1 MATILEIRENAL
13 CIIVARKS
21 GKKILVK
28 DTFKLHSETPFVD
41 KGLFV
46 MTEKNIN
53 DFKKLLKK
61 YHIIDRKFDVVVN
74 YRTGITRDL
83 YVPKLD
89 KRKMKLVIEN
99 EMSNIYN
106 LNKDYIIDYRM
117 LKSNEV
123 RADKKIHVLATALSY
138 DFIRSLEMGLNNC
151 KLKIKSLD
159 LAQSS
164 FLKFVESF
172 DFVESVYPTIVVEL
186 GNTYIRSYLFDV
198 KELKIMRTIYFFEE
212 EPFSAI
218 MNRLF
223 QVVDLMDQSYSGET
237 SRGVKNIVVLGSD
250 LYVPRILSHY
260 KTQDDIKVT
269 IVDCKNFAKGRK
281 HASTEYLSSL
291 GVLA

>member
-13 CIIVARKS
+13 CIIVAKKS

-28 DTFKLHSETPFVD
+28 DTFRIHSETPFIE
-41 KGLFV
+41 KGLFI
-46 MTEKNIN
+46 MTEKNISEIKTAM
-53 DFKKLLKK
+53 KKH
-61 YHIIDRKFDVVVN
+61 HITDRKLDVVVN

-83 YVPKLD
+83 FVPKLD
-89 KRKMKLVIEN
+89 KRKTKLVIEN

-106 LNKDYIIDYRM
+106 LNKSYIIDYRM
-117 LKSNEV
+117 LKSHEV

-138 DFIRSLEMGLNNC
+138 DFIRSLEVGLGSC
-151 KLKIKSLD
+151 KLRINSLD

-164 FLKFVESF
+164 FLKFVEAY
-172 DFVESVYPTIVVEL
+172 DFVESQSPTIVVEL
-186 GNTYIRSYLFDV
+186 GNTYIRSYLFDL

-223 QVVDLMDQSYSGET
+223 QVVDLMDQSYYGET
-237 SRGVKNIVVLGSD
+237 SRNVKHMVVLGSD

-260 KTQDDIKVT
+260 RTQDDLKVT
-269 IVDCKNFAKGRK
+269 IVDSKNFAKGRK

-291 GVLA
+291 GVLV